1 MWTDVFPGNMLLF
14 FFFSAVQKVCE
25 LFCHG
30 QVFSRSKKCFST
42 ALHPDE
48 ALPVFTLF
56 HSTTCGPSAPPSPLS
71 WPPDRYTKQTRGGP
85 SWQQLWA
92 RALQD
97 HIMNHHELPLGSRL
111 QRPVWWRPG
120 EAIDQP
126 LTHEELAHT
135 KTPRAATA
143 APATPAAA
151 LVEDEPSGSGSK
163 RRKVQVDPIARDWF
177 LDMLGRW
184 RRERRWDTQRC
195 LCEVQRLCTGMF
207 DGTNPN
213 TLYRWKRSTARAETR
228 GRRSMLTPAD
238 TTRLG
243 EHIMKVTDVLCLSA
257 VTIRG
262 LMHEWLD
269 AEGLDAR
276 PGEWWVRQLLHGMRL
291 SFKKP
296 AKCLKEL
303 HSPALQEANTHRLF
317 IKLCWLMDKH
327 TVSADRVVNIDE
339 TSCRLLPVH
348 QTGWGRRGV
357 KQAQLQG
364 NTREAT
370 TFTVAFSMVHGPLD
384 MLVQIV
390 HAGKT
395 DAVLPEQPWPER
407 THHVTSEN
415 GWATTTTLLQ
425 LAASLDNVLNPGRE
439 GQSWILLWDMAS
451 IHASEATLAA
461 MRAAFPHIVLPHST
475 SYLQPCDVAVFRSF
489 KSCIQAQASTTL
501 ARSVLDGSF
510 EGLAMNKAWRRQ
522 SSAEWAS
529 RAATDLCEKNQVWT
543 TGWHRLRAGTNAEF
557 RDAVTEAAAL
567 HAHDELFSKHIEPE
581 PAPEDPVDWAMAE
594 AQASDDE
601 DDAPMPNAPPE
612 LELIDMPPAPASAP
626 RMSNLERCIALR
638 LVYGAGPGSV
648 ETKMHNH
655 HQITSSLCCLSCA
668 VCRVSCLSV
677 VVSVG
682 VQPRHPDTDKPFFF
696 CDGLKKSVDTR

>member
-1 MWTDVFPGNMLLF
+1 MDRFVSKRSSSSVDLDASSLDDVR
-14 FFFSAVQKVCE
+14 AE
-25 LFCHG
+25 
-30 QVFSRSKKCFST
+30 RAAI
-42 ALHPDE
+42 ALS
-48 ALPVFTLF
+48 V
-56 HSTTCGPSAPPSPLS
+56 GLS
-71 WPPDRYTKQTRGGP
+71 WPPDRYTKQTRGRP
-85 SWQQLWA
+85 SRQQLWE

-97 HIMNHHELPLGSRL
+97 HILEHHELPHGVRL

-120 EAIDQP
+120 EAIDRT
-126 LTHEELAHT
+126 LTHEELVHI
-135 KTPRAATA
+135 KTPRA

-177 LDMLGRW
+177 LDMLGQW
-184 RRERRWDTQRC
+184 RRERRWDMRRC
-195 LCEVQRLCTGMF
+195 LCEVQRLCPGVF
-207 DGTNPN
+207 DGIDPN
-213 TLYRWKRSTARAETR
+213 TPYRWKRSAPRAETR
-228 GRRSMLTPAD
+228 GRRTLLSPAD
-238 TTRLG
+238 MTRLS

-257 VTIRG
+257 VTIHG
-262 LMHEWLD
+262 LVLEWLD
-269 AEGLDAR
+269 AEGLDVR
-276 PGEWWVRQLLHGMRL
+276 PCYSWVTSLLRGMRL

-327 TVSADRVVNIDE
+327 AVSADRVVNIDE

-370 TFTVAFSMVHGPLD
+370 TYTVAFSMDRGPLD

-425 LAASLDNVLNPGRE
+425 LVATLDDVMNPGRE

-461 MRAAFPHIVLPHST
+461 MKAAFPHVVLCVLPPQCT

-489 KSCIQAQASTTL
+489 KSCIQTHASATL
-501 ARSVLDGSF
+501 AHAVLDGSF
-510 EGLAMNKAWRRQ
+510 DGLAMNKAWRRQ
-522 SSAEWAS
+522 SSAEWAA
-529 RAATDLCEKNQVWT
+529 RAIADILAEGNVWS
-543 TGWHRLRAGTNAEF
+543 TGWRQLRAHSNDEF
-557 RDAVTEAAAL
+557 EAAVAEAKEL
-567 HAHDELFSKHIEPE
+567 HADGELFARHIAPD
-581 PAPEDPVDWAMAE
+581 PAEEGPPMWAMAE
-594 AQASDDE
+594 VTDDEGE
-601 DDAPMPNAPPE
+601 DDAPMPDAPPE
-612 LELIDMPPAPASAP
+612 PELIDMPPAPASAP
-626 RMSNLERCIALR
+626 RMSNLESCIALR
-638 LVYGAGPGSV
+638 LVYGSGP
-648 ETKMHNH
+648 
-655 HQITSSLCCLSCA
+655 
-668 VCRVSCLSV
+668 R
-677 VVSVG
+677 
-682 VQPRHPDTDKPFFF
+682 
-696 CDGLKKSVDTR
+696 

>member
-1 MWTDVFPGNMLLF
+1 MDRFVSKRSSSSVDLDASSLDDVR
-14 FFFSAVQKVCE
+14 AE
-25 LFCHG
+25 
-30 QVFSRSKKCFST
+30 RAAI
-42 ALHPDE
+42 ALS
-48 ALPVFTLF
+48 V
-56 HSTTCGPSAPPSPLS
+56 GLS
-71 WPPDRYTKQTRGGP
+71 WPPDRYTKQTRGRP
-85 SWQQLWA
+85 SRQQLWE

-97 HIMNHHELPLGSRL
+97 HILEHHELPHGVRL

-120 EAIDQP
+120 EAIDRS
-126 LTHEELAHT
+126 LTHEELAHI
-135 KTPRAATA
+135 KTPRA

-177 LDMLGRW
+177 LDMLDQW
-184 RRERRWDTQRC
+184 RRERRWDMRRC
-195 LCEVQRLCTGMF
+195 LCEVQRLCPGVF
-207 DGTNPN
+207 DGIDPN
-213 TLYRWKRSTARAETR
+213 TPYRWKRSAPRAETR
-228 GRRSMLTPAD
+228 GRRSMLSPAD
-238 TTRLG
+238 TTRLS
-243 EHIMKVTDVLCLSA
+243 EHIMQVTDVLCLSA
-257 VTIRG
+257 VTIRS
-262 LMHEWLD
+262 LVLEWLD
-269 AEGLDAR
+269 AEGLDVH
-276 PGEWWVRQLLHGMRL
+276 PSDWWVKNLLRGMRL

-327 TVSADRVVNIDE
+327 AVSADRVVNIDE

-348 QTGWGRRGV
+348 HIGWGRRGV

-364 NTREAT
+364 NTKEAT
-370 TFTVAFSMVHGPLD
+370 TFTVAFSMGRGPLD

-425 LAASLDNVLNPGRE
+425 LTATLDGVLNPGRE

-461 MRAAFPHIVLPHST
+461 MKAAFPHVVLCFIPPHST

-489 KSCIQAQASTTL
+489 KSCIQTQASATL
-501 ARSVLDGSF
+501 ARSVIDGSF

-529 RAATDLCEKNQVWT
+529 RAVTDLCDENKAWT
-543 TGWHRLRAGTNAEF
+543 TGWHRLRAGSNAEF
-557 RDAVTEAAAL
+557 REAVAEAAAL
-567 HAHDELFSKHIEPE
+567 HAHDELFSRHIEPE
-581 PAPEDPVDWAMAE
+581 PAPEDPVEWAMAE
-594 AQASDDE
+594 ASDDE
-601 DDAPMPNAPPE
+601 DDAPMPDAPPE
-612 LELIDMPPAPASAP
+612 PELIDMPPAPASEP

-638 LVYGAGPGSV
+638 LVYGAGP
-648 ETKMHNH
+648 
-655 HQITSSLCCLSCA
+655 
-668 VCRVSCLSV
+668 R
-677 VVSVG
+677 
-682 VQPRHPDTDKPFFF
+682 
-696 CDGLKKSVDTR
+696 

>member
-1 MWTDVFPGNMLLF
+1 MLFCFLFHHGNSKSVTLKF
-14 FFFSAVQKVCE
+14 FFALK
-25 LFCHG
+25 
-30 QVFSRSKKCFST
+30 QVFSPVQVFAMDRFVSKRSSSSVDLDASSLDDVRAERAAI
-42 ALHPDE
+42 ALS
-48 ALPVFTLF
+48 V
-56 HSTTCGPSAPPSPLS
+56 GLS
-71 WPPDRYTKQTRGGP
+71 WPPDRYTKQTRGRP
-85 SWQQLWA
+85 SRQQLWE

-97 HIMNHHELPLGSRL
+97 HILEHHELPHGVRL

-120 EAIDQP
+120 EAIDRP

-135 KTPRAATA
+135 KTPRAA
-143 APATPAAA
+143 PATPAAA
-151 LVEDEPSGSGSK
+151 PVEDEPSGSASK
-163 RRKVQVDPIARDWF
+163 RRKMHVNPIARDWF
-177 LDMLGRW
+177 LDMLDQW
-184 RRERRWDTQRC
+184 RRERRWDMQRC
-195 LCEVQRLCTGMF
+195 LCEVQRLCPGMF
-207 DGTNPN
+207 DGIDPN
-213 TLYRWKRSTARAETR
+213 TPYRWKRSAPRAAPL
-228 GRRSMLTPAD
+228 GRRTLLTPAD
-238 TTRLG
+238 TTRLS

-257 VTIRG
+257 VTIHG
-262 LMHEWLD
+262 LVLEWLD
-269 AEGLDAR
+269 AEGLDVR
-276 PGEWWVRQLLHGMRL
+276 PGYKWVWRLLRGMCL
-291 SFKKP
+291 TFKKP

-327 TVSADRVVNIDE
+327 AVSADRVVNIDE

-370 TFTVAFSMVHGPLD
+370 TFTVAFSMDRGPLD

-425 LAASLDNVLNPGRE
+425 LVATLDDVMNPGRE

-461 MRAAFPHIVLPHST
+461 MKAAFPHVVLCFLPPQST

-489 KSCIQAQASTTL
+489 KSCIQTQASATL
-501 ARSVLDGSF
+501 ARAVLDGSF

-522 SSAEWAS
+522 SSAEWAA
-529 RAATDLCEKNQVWT
+529 RAIADILAEGKVWN
-543 TGWHRLRAGTNAEF
+543 TGWSQLRAHNDGAF
-557 RDAVTEAAAL
+557 RDAVEEAAAL
-567 HAHDELFSKHIEPE
+567 HSRDDLFARHIAPD
-581 PAPEDPVDWAMAE
+581 PAEEGPPMWAMAE
-594 AQASDDE
+594 ETDDEGE
-601 DDAPMPNAPPE
+601 DDAPMPDAPPE
-612 LELIDMPPAPASAP
+612 PELIDMPPAPASAP

-638 LVYGAGPGSV
+638 LVYGSGP
-648 ETKMHNH
+648 
-655 HQITSSLCCLSCA
+655 
-668 VCRVSCLSV
+668 R
-677 VVSVG
+677 
-682 VQPRHPDTDKPFFF
+682 
-696 CDGLKKSVDTR
+696 